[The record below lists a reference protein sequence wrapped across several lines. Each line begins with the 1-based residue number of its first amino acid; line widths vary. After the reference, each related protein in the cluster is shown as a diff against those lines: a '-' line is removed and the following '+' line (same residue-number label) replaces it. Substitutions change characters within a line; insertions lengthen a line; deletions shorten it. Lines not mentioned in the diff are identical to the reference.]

1 MTWRMNWR
9 VWSSALL
16 FVGAMMAPALPQGR
30 SGDTGGH
37 AVDLLLR
44 SANRWDANGDQ
55 VYSCD
60 EWKRY
65 VGDMFTK
72 ADRNRDG
79 FVDAQEFRAIQE
91 ADPQFKDAGLGYFD
105 DNRDGKLSRSEFV
118 DKPSPFFLRFDLN
131 RDCKVT
137 LDEVMEQV
145 GRESDSSKPRRLPS
159 R

>member
-1 MTWRMNWR
+1 MNWP
-9 VWSSALL
+9 VWSFVLL
-16 FVGAMMAPALPQGR
+16 VVGAMTAPASPQGR
-30 SGDTGGH
+30 ADVAGGGH
-37 AVDLLLR
+37 SVDVLLR

-55 VYSCD
+55 VYTCD

-65 VGDMFTK
+65 LGDMFTK

-79 FVDAQEFRAIQE
+79 FVDSQEFRVIQE

-105 DNRDGKLSRSEFV
+105 DNGDGKLSRSEFV
-118 DKPSPFFLRFDLN
+118 DKPTPFFLRFDLN

-145 GRESDSSKPRRLPS
+145 GRESDGSKSRRLPS